1 MQSDAENFKDF
12 TLCIELIKITK
23 SIYVILKDIAWKT
36 KSTIKN
42 SDSTEENKLKK
53 MWILRQ
59 KIIPKY
65 LELLMLDE
73 NKLKDK
79 TVKVTNGI
87 VIERVRT
94 RAMVRVFSAL

>member
-1 MQSDAENFKDF
+1 MQSDAEKFKDF

-36 KSTIKN
+36 ESN
-42 SDSTEENKLKK
+42 FENFDPTEFKK

-59 KIIPKY
+59 KIIPEY
-65 LELLMLDE
+65 LKLLMLDE

-79 TVKVTNGI
+79 RDTVTNGI
-87 VIERVRT
+87 VIDRVRT